1 MEKERVVPV
10 SVLDKPVH
18 GPKDILLRRLA
29 HGVLLVI
36 RQDYHIFSLIA
47 KVLDKISGHIPDIVD
62 APAKLAAL
70 TEVVDANK
78 QGFPSAGALRV
89 LERVIL
95 GSSVAKVLGPLR
107 RRWWGI
113 VVPMDIRV
121 RVHRGHSYHHQH
133 VHSVGGEL

>member
-36 RQDYHIFSLIA
+36 RQDYHILALIA
-47 KVLDKISGHIPDIVD
+47 KVLDKISRHIPNIVD
-62 APAKLAAL
+62 ATAKLATL
-70 TEVVDANK
+70 TKVVNANE
-78 QGFPSAGALRV
+78 QGFPSAGTLRV
-89 LERVIL
+89 LERVVL
-95 GSSVAKVLGPLR
+95 GSSVAKVLSSLR

-113 VVPMDIRV
+113 VVPMDIGV
-121 RVHRGHSYHHQH
+121 RVHRGHSYYSQH
-133 VHSVGGEL
+133 VHSVGTEL